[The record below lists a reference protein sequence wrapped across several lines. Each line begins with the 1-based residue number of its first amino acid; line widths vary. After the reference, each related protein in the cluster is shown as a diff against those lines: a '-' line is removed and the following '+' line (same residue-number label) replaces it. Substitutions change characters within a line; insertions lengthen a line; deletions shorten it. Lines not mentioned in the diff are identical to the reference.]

1 MRKIDFFYK
10 NFDIHSFCKNLKK
23 RTKNNQCEE
32 GGDFLSDIVIESV
45 RDISQIKKE
54 INSDFIYRYPGN
66 KFFTVGVGLGKD
78 FFLIKKIDQYE
89 DIGLM
94 IKTNDKKYIIYGI
107 QGRIFCIS
115 DINDCFS
122 KQETISSDLKEFF
135 EDNAIFEVW
144 EGPHRADKTNQSHV
158 YGNRFDFEN
167 SGDVI
172 SVNVYDWSK
181 KFSEEKKWHDH
192 VSVSIHSKVFYDFL
206 SGTVNY

>member
-1 MRKIDFFYK
+1 MRIFIAVLVLIFSLQSFTKADDVSDFE
-10 NFDIHSFCKNLKK
+10 I
-23 RTKNNQCEE
+23 E
-32 GGDFLSDIVIESV
+32 GMSIGDSLLDYFSV
-45 RDISQIKKE
+45 DQIKKE

-181 KFSEEKKWHDH
+181 KLSEEKNWQDH
-192 VSVSIHSKVFYDFL
+192 ISVSIHSEVFYDFL
-206 SGTVNY
+206 AGKINY